1 MITSEK
7 NRPAIKAI
15 HNLMIRLKGI
25 CKRFKC
31 MHIWKQYQDEE
42 EVYYYL
48 HTPIKIF
55 EKGFVLNDWRTVY
68 VGVRKHWIT
77 PEEVL
82 SYCEYGY
89 IECTE
94 EMFTG
99 LYLLPT
105 FSEEEFVKL
114 LRKIYPNSIWDD
126 IDKEIIEREIDINKS
141 YYQFWEVKKLSEI
154 IASNKDKKDKL
165 YEVDMI
171 HSEFDFPAKWHS
183 FIYYMPAE
191 EGEKTGINA
200 LYNRLIK
207 YANNISQQLI
217 ETKIIT
223 LSQQH

>member
-1 MITSEK
+1 MITPEK
-7 NRPAIKAI
+7 NRRAIKAI
-15 HNLMIRLKGI
+15 HNLMIRLKEI

-42 EVYYYL
+42 EVYCYL

-126 IDKEIIEREIDINKS
+126 IDNTA
-141 YYQFWEVKKLSEI
+141 FAFKK
-154 IASNKDKKDKL
+154 
-165 YEVDMI
+165 
-171 HSEFDFPAKWHS
+171 
-183 FIYYMPAE
+183 
-191 EGEKTGINA
+191 T
-200 LYNRLIK
+200 
-207 YANNISQQLI
+207 
-217 ETKIIT
+217 
-223 LSQQH
+223 

>member
-7 NRPAIKAI
+7 NKRAIKAI

-126 IDKEIIEREIDINKS
+126 IDKEIIEREIDINKC

-165 YEVDMI
+165 YKVLRR
-171 HSEFDFPAKWHS
+171 W
-183 FIYYMPAE
+183 
-191 EGEKTGINA
+191 
-200 LYNRLIK
+200 
-207 YANNISQQLI
+207 
-217 ETKIIT
+217 
-223 LSQQH
+223 

>member
-7 NRPAIKAI
+7 NKRAIKAI
-15 HNLMIRLKGI
+15 HNLINRLKGI
-25 CKRFKC
+25 YKRFKC

-42 EVYYYL
+42 EVYCYL

-82 SYCEYGY
+82 SYCEYRY

-126 IDKEIIEREIDINKS
+126 IDKEIIEREIDINKC

-154 IASNKDKKDKL
+154 IA
-165 YEVDMI
+165 
-171 HSEFDFPAKWHS
+171 
-183 FIYYMPAE
+183 
-191 EGEKTGINA
+191 
-200 LYNRLIK
+200 
-207 YANNISQQLI
+207 
-217 ETKIIT
+217 
-223 LSQQH
+223 